1 MRLKQILFGFSRPVV
16 KATMVITYT
25 YSDAHKLP
33 SANYPQLSVTLD
45 SDQLAIKTQC
55 GVSWWAAERGIQQRP
70 GTFAHR
76 HAARFEK
83 VHCNAAHALV
93 LTLPP

>member
-55 GVSWWAAERGIQQRP
+55 GVVVGGRTGYTTTPRNFCAPACRQ
-70 GTFAHR
+70 
-76 HAARFEK
+76 
-83 VHCNAAHALV
+83 V
-93 LTLPP
+93 